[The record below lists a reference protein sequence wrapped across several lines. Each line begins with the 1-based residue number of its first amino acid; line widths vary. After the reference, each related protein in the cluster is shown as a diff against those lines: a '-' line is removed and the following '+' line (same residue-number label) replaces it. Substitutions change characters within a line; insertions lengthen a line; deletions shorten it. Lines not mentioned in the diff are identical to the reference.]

1 MNDNELDDLFQS
13 NADYLADQPP
23 RDFDKDAF
31 WQHMQPAIPQK
42 TDRKKPRVWIW
53 TAAAVLMAGM
63 FGGMWWIQSQESG
76 LEDQK
81 LAKTYQGTSP
91 TYPVEPSPEP
101 VSVSPQIHVEGT
113 PKQHRSRSENSEQIA
128 RVPQEITQSVS
139 PQNSNSSVEK
149 RIPRMP
155 EKPGQQVPL
164 RSLSPETEPVIIAI
178 KEHSP
183 PELIVESTKPLLE
196 ITTPIDPEKLHYR
209 VVHINEIR
217 ERKQQE
223 AKART
228 RMAFRIGVP
237 SGTRLTTQSDREA
250 PLSISIQN

>member
-1 MNDNELDDLFQS
+1 MGYFDM
-13 NADYLADQPP
+13 ADGLL
-23 RDFDKDAF
+23 
-31 WQHMQPAIPQK
+31 
-42 TDRKKPRVWIW
+42 
-53 TAAAVLMAGM
+53 AVLNAFQPDAVLLGAFVQMYLIA
-63 FGGMWWIQSQESG
+63 
-76 LEDQK
+76 
-81 LAKTYQGTSP
+81 
-91 TYPVEPSPEP
+91 
-101 VSVSPQIHVEGT
+101 VSYTHLDVY
-113 PKQHRSRSENSEQIA
+113 
-128 RVPQEITQSVS
+128 
-139 PQNSNSSVEK
+139 K
-149 RIPRMP
+149 R
-155 EKPGQQVPL
+155 Q
-164 RSLSPETEPVIIAI
+164 VIIAI

>member
-1 MNDNELDDLFQS
+1 MNDNELDDLFRS

-53 TAAAVLMAGM
+53 AAAAVLMAGM
-63 FGGMWWIQSQESG
+63 FGGMWWMQSQEDG

-81 LAKTYQGTSP
+81 LTQKSLKVPAMK
-91 TYPVEPSPEP
+91 
-101 VSVSPQIHVEGT
+101 
-113 PKQHRSRSENSEQIA
+113 NSEPIA
-128 RVPQEITQSVS
+128 KVPQEIKQSVS
-139 PQNSNSSVEK
+139 PQNLNSSVEK
-149 RIPRMP
+149 RPLQTY
-155 EKPGQQVPL
+155 EKPVQQVPL
-164 RSLSPETEPVIIAI
+164 RSPSPETEPVIVAI